1 MFIKLKQ
8 DWKGDKSQWLNNS
21 KPERTKYNADLIK
34 IKVSKNFHVIVIAVK
49 RKYYLQYFFY

>member
-34 IKVSKNFHVIVIAVK
+34 IKVSKNLHIIVIAVE
-49 RKYYLQYFFY
+49 REYYLQ